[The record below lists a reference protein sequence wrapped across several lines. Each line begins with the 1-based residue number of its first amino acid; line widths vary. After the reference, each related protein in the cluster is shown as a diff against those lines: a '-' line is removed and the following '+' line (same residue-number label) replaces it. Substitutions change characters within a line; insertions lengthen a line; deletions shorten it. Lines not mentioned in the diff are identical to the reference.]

1 MMMTVMRVTIS
12 RRDTADTTIT
22 DEILSLH
29 VSLFSIT
36 DVGNSCV
43 PQLPEIYISYDHYYS
58 FVTCN
63 RSGEY
68 YGRILSQ

>member
-1 MMMTVMRVTIS
+1 MMMTVMRVKIS
-12 RRDTADTTIT
+12 RRDTTDTTIT

-43 PQLPEIYISYDHYYS
+43 PQLPGIDMMIIMITIIVLYTD
-58 FVTCN
+58 
-63 RSGEY
+63 
-68 YGRILSQ
+68 L

>member
-12 RRDTADTTIT
+12 RRDTADTAIT

-43 PQLPEIYISYDHYYS
+43 PQLPEID
-58 FVTCN
+58 N
-63 RSGEY
+63 NM
-68 YGRILSQ
+68 ILIIMITIIVLYTDL

>member
-12 RRDTADTTIT
+12 RRDTADTAIT

-43 PQLPEIYISYDHYYS
+43 PQLPEIVMNNYGSLGYLFTYY
-58 FVTCN
+58 T
-63 RSGEY
+63 
-68 YGRILSQ
+68 LSCSMN

>member
-12 RRDTADTTIT
+12 RRDTTDTTIT
-22 DEILSLH
+22 DD

-43 PQLPEIYISYDHYYS
+43 PQLPEIVMNNYGCLGYLFMITYY
-58 FVTCN
+58 T
-63 RSGEY
+63 
-68 YGRILSQ
+68 LSCSMN